1 MSTVAPQGGSQ
12 WNAASSSS
20 SSSTA
25 GTSAQSSV
33 PFAFDAGQIAAQAQS
48 IYNATNEEQVLP
60 LYSKVAEWIQEQTR
74 GESGLNSLASKL
86 DDGKLLQSVE
96 KVQTAVVAYSIDQQS
111 QDESSGSGSGSGE
124 REEVSP
130 EEVGQA
136 AALLALKAFLSSSE
150 GSGSDLHGRLVA
162 ASIARA
168 ARLFDEKSRL
178 GVVSKWEGEGEGE
191 GAEAGREAS
200 MRSAAETAVGLMLKD
215 PSFATIGGASSS
227 SLAGLNKSAA
237 ARSIK
242 QSVPTSAS
250 TGALQTSISAN
261 ASTSTSAGPS
271 STHPA
276 RSASLSSASN
286 PIRPP
291 LPLLKSDAHRQAPK
305 SSLESNGMA
314 HQVDYFCLSAL
325 SIEMVSVLAAS
336 TIIARKRRN
345 RVFEDMR
352 EAGLVVNQEIHTE
365 ETELLRRLEGIGASA
380 GHGFADKLLLERQQP
395 PPSSTLEVL
404 KFVCKEV
411 WTASFEKQVDHLRTN
426 HKGVYVLQ
434 DNHFKTLRHISA
446 PLGPSDSA
454 QAAKIHLAYPTG
466 IVRGA
471 LARLGVQASVV
482 GETSPHPGQL
492 SACTFHVRTA
502 LASTHSSNNN
512 AASEVPA
519 QQQQQRVS
527 SIASVGAR

>member
-20 SSSTA
+20 SSTA

-33 PFAFDAGQIAAQAQS
+33 PLAFEAGQIAAQAQS
-48 IYNATNEEQVLP
+48 IYNATNDEQVLP
-60 LYSKVAEWIQEQTR
+60 LYSKVAEWIQGQTR
-74 GESGLNSLASKL
+74 EEIGLNSLAAKL
-86 DDGKLLQSVE
+86 DDGKLLQSVQ
-96 KVQTAVVAYSIDQQS
+96 KVQNATVAYSIDQQS
-111 QDESSGSGSGSGE
+111 QDESGGE

-178 GVVSKWEGEGEGE
+178 GVVSKWEGEG
-191 GAEAGREAS
+191 AEVGREAS
-200 MRSAAETAVGLMLKD
+200 MRSAAETAVGLILKD

-227 SLAGLNKSAA
+227 SLVAQNNSAA

-250 TGALQTSISAN
+250 TGALQTSISAGANAN
-261 ASTSTSAGPS
+261 ASPS
-271 STHPA
+271 STQPA

-291 LPLLKSDAHRQAPK
+291 LPLLKSDAHRQASK
-305 SSLESNGMA
+305 SSLDSNGMA

-325 SIEMVSVLAAS
+325 SIEMVSLLAAS
-336 TIIARKRRN
+336 TIIARNRRN

-426 HKGVYVLQ
+426 HK
-434 DNHFKTLRHISA
+434 
-446 PLGPSDSA
+446 
-454 QAAKIHLAYPTG
+454 HLAYPTG

-502 LASTHSSNNN
+502 LASTNSSNNN

-519 QQQQQRVS
+519 QQQQQQQRVS